1 MCIAAGCLYLKD
13 RITLTR
19 QKTPRLRKKFDS
31 NQLKSRDRIPSVLF
45 LAMKSGPISFQKI
58 NHGKSFN
65 RFLLLTS
72 EMLLYIH
79 ASPLSDNFDRVQLE
93 FVGFKKVVFVRFCPQ
108 QIFGRRN
115 IQPFALIG
123 SCPALFIEPGIT
135 ISITKNQPVHL
146 KFRISGGIF
155 ICLKNPCRTSILR
168 GAVCTTCQVFFKYVI
183 GVCIALPAS
192 CCCIIERTRTFLR
205 QLRSVFSLMSAL
217 LHTYNDTPCQAAE
230 RLWIMTTP
238 NFPRFFPNIYALR
251 VN

>member
-1 MCIAAGCLYLKD
+1 
-13 RITLTR
+13 
-19 QKTPRLRKKFDS
+19 
-31 NQLKSRDRIPSVLF
+31 
-45 LAMKSGPISFQKI
+45 
-58 NHGKSFN
+58 
-65 RFLLLTS
+65 
-72 EMLLYIH
+72 MLLYIH

-135 ISITKNQPVHL
+135 ISITKNQAVHL
-146 KFRISGGIF
+146 KFRISGGIIF
-155 ICLKNPCRTSILR
+155 CLKNPCRTSEQFEGSCLYNLLS
-168 GAVCTTCQVFFKYVI
+168 VFQI
-183 GVCIALPAS
+183 CHGCMCIVLLVS
-192 CCCIIERTRTFLR
+192 RCCIIERTRTFLR

-238 NFPRFFPNIYALR
+238 NFRPFFPNIYVPR